1 MPHAF
6 EGGHKP
12 LTQKQRLAIHGCKPL
27 EAMAGLE
34 AIEWHPFWKEL
45 GMEGMPWQQ
54 RVREMLG
61 VVGKCTCR
69 APRRGVASPCTWLG
83 VMTSNASSATCLL
96 LDKQVAEAIPAPL
109 TVHAHSRPRRGSYVS
124 ITLGWQKQQV
134 SRRVCSRRVVIKSV
148 GSRPVPVRLLLHQLL
163 ALAEHGLPEST
174 KCRHALHLPHKCPTQ
189 NGLCCCMGHVGWGS
203 AWDNRAHMRLTQAAR
218 VRVFRKLPLEGV
230 QQHLDG
236 MPHAARRAACGSVAA
251 VAALLDE
258 VGPQVLDTMGAVLA
272 RRRGQGSS
280 SSSSSSSSSKG
291 KGEGS
296 SGSGGGGGGSGSV
309 HERPGPMQLALPAKA
324 SVPSRLRQQQQAAEK
339 RQQAFVQQHGQEA
352 WEERQQRRQQR
363 AASALSK
370 KAERGLRQQHDW
382 SSSSSSSR
390 PSSSSS
396 SVQGAKEPS
405 SSSISSSSSV
415 PGGRRRCA
423 SV

>member
-1 MPHAF
+1 
-6 EGGHKP
+6 
-12 LTQKQRLAIHGCKPL
+12 
-27 EAMAGLE
+27 
-34 AIEWHPFWKEL
+34 
-45 GMEGMPWQQ
+45 
-54 RVREMLG
+54 V
-61 VVGKCTCR
+61 
-69 APRRGVASPCTWLG
+69 
-83 VMTSNASSATCLL
+83 
-96 LDKQVAEAIPAPL
+96 
-109 TVHAHSRPRRGSYVS
+109 
-124 ITLGWQKQQV
+124 
-134 SRRVCSRRVVIKSV
+134 
-148 GSRPVPVRLLLHQLL
+148 PVPVRLLLHQLL

-218 VRVFRKLPLEGV
+218 VRVFRKVPLEGV

-236 MPHAARRAACGSVAA
+236 MPHAVRRAACGSVAA

-272 RRRGQGSS
+272 RRRRGQG

-296 SGSGGGGGGSGSV
+296 SGSGGGGSGSV
-309 HERPGPMQLALPAKA
+309 HEWRGPTQLAQPAKA
-324 SVPSRLRQQQQAAEK
+324 SVPSRLKQQQQAAEK

-370 KAERGLRQQHDW
+370 KAERGLRQQQDW
-382 SSSSSSSR
+382 SSSSSSSSR

-396 SVQGAKEPS
+396 SIVQGAKEPS
-405 SSSISSSSSV
+405 ISSSSISSV